1 MPWAAS
7 QVAWAGPGVLDF
19 LVVPAS
25 RRRREAGRHRGL
37 RGPKAMADQVVVCG
51 RFPEG
56 VRPPGAGRPRAR
68 PGPRRAGRGWRRL
81 PCGWRSSGRP
91 RRASTGEAS
100 RSARCGGAGRTI
112 RRPGASRPCV
122 TVAETGHH
130 RVRRRRRG
138 TAGVVAARSVAA
150 STVTGTS
157 NIHQRTERAGG
168 CPNSGIAFTA
178 SIVSP
183 DQASARRSRQAAKP
197 ISTAA

>member
-7 QVAWAGPGVLDF
+7 QVAWAGPGVLDL

-25 RRRREAGRHRGL
+25 RRRREAGRHHG
-37 RGPKAMADQVVVCG
+37 AAV
-51 RFPEG
+51 PEG
-56 VRPPGAGRPRAR
+56 PSGGRVHH
-68 PGPRRAGRGWRRL
+68 G
-81 PCGWRSSGRP
+81 
-91 RRASTGEAS
+91 
-100 RSARCGGAGRTI
+100 
-112 RRPGASRPCV
+112 PCV

-138 TAGVVAARSVAA
+138 TAGVMAAGSVAA
-150 STVTGTS
+150 STVTSTS

-197 ISTAA
+197 ISTAAYAH

>member
-1 MPWAAS
+1 MPWAAG

-37 RGPKAMADQVVVCG
+37 RGPKAIADQVVVCE
-51 RFPEG
+51 RFPGG
-56 VRPPGAGRPRAR
+56 VRPRGAGQPRAR
-68 PGPRRAGRGWRRL
+68 PGPRRPGLGRRRL

-112 RRPGASRPCV
+112 RRPGASRRSV

-138 TAGVVAARSVAA
+138 TAGWPPGCSRRRTRAR
-150 STVTGTS
+150 GTA
-157 NIHQRTERAGG
+157 RAMM
-168 CPNSGIAFTA
+168 TA
-178 SIVSP
+178 PTRKAWV
-183 DQASARRSRQAAKP
+183 
-197 ISTAA
+197 